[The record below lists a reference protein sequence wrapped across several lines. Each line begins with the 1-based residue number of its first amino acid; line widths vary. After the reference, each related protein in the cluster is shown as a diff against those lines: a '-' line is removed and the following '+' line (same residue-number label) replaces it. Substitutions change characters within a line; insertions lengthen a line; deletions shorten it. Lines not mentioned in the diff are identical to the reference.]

1 MSPRRFCAVA
11 LAAFAAALLVSA
23 PAAAGVFTHGALT
36 PQEFNVLFSTGKS
49 MTNWHGSSAFTTVHF
64 ELLSKSVRLESKL
77 GPSAE
82 VVTAIA
88 YSDVRQPRSWFGHK
102 YGDPD
107 DHVRAES
114 FYLAARKNWQ
124 PEAALRFFAEVG
136 TGPMWSNRR
145 VPAATSRLN
154 FDSQLGLGVALL
166 TSHTPLYLIYRF
178 SHISNGGIVHR
189 NPGLQVHSVVI
200 GTRAL
205 RFGR

>member
-1 MSPRRFCAVA
+1 MFPRRFCALT
-11 LAAFAAALLVSA
+11 LAAFAAALLSA
-23 PAAAGVFTHGALT
+23 HATAGVFTPGALI

-64 ELLSKSVRLESKL
+64 ELLSKSPRLESRL
-77 GPSAE
+77 GPGAE
-82 VVTAIA
+82 VVTEIT

-114 FYLAARKNWQ
+114 FYLAARKSWRQ
-124 PEAALRFFAEVG
+124 ASALPVFAEFG

-154 FDSQLGLGVALL
+154 FDSQFGLGAALL
-166 TSHTPLYLIYRF
+166 NTHTPLYLMYRF

-205 RFGR
+205 RLRR